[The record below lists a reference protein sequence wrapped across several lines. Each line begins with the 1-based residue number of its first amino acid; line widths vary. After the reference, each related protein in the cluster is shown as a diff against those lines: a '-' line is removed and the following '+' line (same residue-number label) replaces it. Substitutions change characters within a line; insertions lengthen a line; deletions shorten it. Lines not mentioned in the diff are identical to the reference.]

1 MPGSLVRRLEY
12 VDRRWLFLAMAV
24 AIVVPLI
31 VSMPLPLYV
40 SAMVQDLY
48 DAIEALPDRSI
59 VLISADYDPTAK
71 PELEPFHVALLH
83 HLAGK
88 KIRMVMISLWPAA
101 PPLTDKVVAEVGLV
115 EKYGYEKG
123 VDFVHLGYKDGRQ
136 IVMEA
141 MGTSIRNTF
150 PLDRDGNPV
159 ESNPLMQQVDKYS
172 DVAML
177 INISGGFP
185 GVKEYVQVVQSRYGI
200 KLVGACT
207 AVSGPDYVPYYQ
219 ATPKQLVGLA
229 AGMKGTAEYEKLV
242 GRPGSAM
249 AGMAAQSSSHLLL
262 ILFIVF
268 GNVMFFLARRENR

>member
-1 MPGSLVRRLEY
+1 MPSPLVRRLEY
-12 VDRRWLFLAMAV
+12 VDRRWLFLVMAV
-24 AIVVPLI
+24 AIVVPLV

-48 DAIEALPDRSI
+48 DAIETLPERSI

-83 HLAGK
+83 HLARK
-88 KIRMVMISLWPAA
+88 KVRMVMISLWPAA
-101 PPLTDKVVAEVGLV
+101 PPLTDQVVAEVGLV
-115 EKYGYEKG
+115 EKYGYVKG
-123 VDFVHLGYKDGRQ
+123 VDFAHLGYKDGRQ
-136 IVMEA
+136 IVMES
-141 MGTSIRNTF
+141 MGNSIRGTF
-150 PLDRDGNPV
+150 PRDRDGNPV
-159 ESNPLMQQVDKYS
+159 ESNPLMREVDKYS

-219 ATPKQLVGLA
+219 ATPKQLLGLA

-242 GRPGSAM
+242 GQPGSAM

-262 ILFIVF
+262 IAFILF
-268 GNVMFFLARRENR
+268 GNVMFFLARRERR

>member
-1 MPGSLVRRLEY
+1 MPRPLVQRLEY
-12 VDRRWLFLAMAV
+12 VDRRWLFVVMAV
-24 AIVVPLI
+24 AIVVPLV

-40 SAMVQDLY
+40 STMVKDLY
-48 DAIEALPDRSI
+48 DAIEALPDHSI

-83 HLAGK
+83 HLARK

-101 PPLTDKVVAEVGLV
+101 PPLTDQVVAEVGLV
-115 EKYGYEKG
+115 EKYGYVKG
-123 VDFVHLGYKDGRQ
+123 VDFAHLGYKDGRQ
-136 IVMEA
+136 IVMES
-141 MGTSIRNTF
+141 MGNSIRATF
-150 PLDRDGNPV
+150 PRDRDGNPV
-159 ESNPLMQQVDKYS
+159 ESNPLMREVDTYA

-177 INISGGFP
+177 INVSGGFP

-200 KLVGACT
+200 KMVGACT

-219 ATPKQLVGLA
+219 ATPKQLLGLA

-242 GRPGSAM
+242 GRPGTAM
-249 AGMAAQSSSHLLL
+249 SGMAAQSSSHLLL

-268 GNVMFFLARRENR
+268 GNVMFFLARRERR

>member
-1 MPGSLVRRLEY
+1 MPRPLVQRLEY
-12 VDRRWLFLAMAV
+12 VDRRWLFLVMAV
-24 AIVVPLI
+24 AIVVPLV

-40 SAMVQDLY
+40 STMVQDLY
-48 DAIEALPDRSI
+48 DAIEALPDHSI

-83 HLAGK
+83 HLARK

-101 PPLTDKVVAEVGLV
+101 PPLTDQVVAEVGLV
-115 EKYGYEKG
+115 EKYGYVKG
-123 VDFVHLGYKDGRQ
+123 VDFAHLGYKDGRQ
-136 IVMEA
+136 IVMES
-141 MGTSIRNTF
+141 MGNSIRATF
-150 PLDRDGNPV
+150 PRDRDGNPV
-159 ESNPLMQQVDKYS
+159 ESNPLMHQVDTYA

-177 INISGGFP
+177 INVSGGFP

-200 KLVGACT
+200 KMVGACT

-219 ATPKQLVGLA
+219 ATPKQLLGLA

-242 GRPGSAM
+242 GRPGTAM
-249 AGMAAQSSSHLLL
+249 TGMAAQSSSHLLL

-268 GNVMFFLARRENR
+268 GNVMFFLARRERR

>member
-1 MPGSLVRRLEY
+1 MPRPLVQRLEY
-12 VDRRWLFLAMAV
+12 VDRRWLFLVMAV
-24 AIVVPLI
+24 AIVVPL
-31 VSMPLPLYV
+31 VVAMPLPLYV

-48 DAIEALPDRSI
+48 DAIEALPEHSI
-59 VLISADYDPTAK
+59 VLISSDYDPTAK

-83 HLAGK
+83 HLARK

-101 PPLTDKVVAEVGLV
+101 PPLTDQVVAEVKLV
-115 EKYGYEKG
+115 EEYGYTKG

-136 IVMEA
+136 IVMES
-141 MGTSIRNTF
+141 MGNSIRGTF
-150 PLDRDGNPV
+150 PRDREGNAV
-159 ESNPLMQQVDKYS
+159 ESNPLMHEVDDYG

-177 INISGGFP
+177 INISGGSP

-200 KLVGACT
+200 RMIGACT

-219 ATPKQLVGLA
+219 ATPKQLLGLA

-242 GRPGSAM
+242 GRPGAAM

-262 ILFIVF
+262 ILFILF
-268 GNVMFFLARRENR
+268 GNVMFFLARRERR

>member
-1 MPGSLVRRLEY
+1 MPRPLVQRLEY
-12 VDRRWLFLAMAV
+12 VDRRWLFLVMAV
-24 AIVVPLI
+24 AIVVPL
-31 VSMPLPLYV
+31 VVPMPLPLHV

-48 DAIEALPDRSI
+48 DAIDALPERSI

-83 HLAGK
+83 HLARK
-88 KIRMVMISLWPAA
+88 KVRMVMISLWPAA
-101 PPLTDKVVAEVGLV
+101 PPLTDQVVAEVGLV
-115 EKYGYEKG
+115 EKYGYVKG
-123 VDFVHLGYKDGRQ
+123 VDFAHLGYKDGRQ
-136 IVMEA
+136 IVMES
-141 MGTSIRNTF
+141 MGNSIRATF
-150 PLDRDGNPV
+150 PRDRDGNPV
-159 ESNPLMQQVDKYS
+159 ESNPLMREVDTYA

-219 ATPKQLVGLA
+219 ATPKQLLGLA

-249 AGMAAQSSSHLLL
+249 SGMAAQSSSHLLL

-268 GNVMFFLARRENR
+268 GNVMFFLARRERR

>member
-1 MPGSLVRRLEY
+1 MPRPLVQRLEY
-12 VDRRWLFLAMAV
+12 VDRRWLFLVMAV
-24 AIVVPLI
+24 AIVVPLV

-48 DAIEALPDRSI
+48 DAIDALPDRSI

-83 HLAGK
+83 HLARK

-101 PPLTDKVVAEVGLV
+101 PPLTDQVVAEVGLV
-115 EKYGYEKG
+115 EKYGYVKG
-123 VDFVHLGYKDGRQ
+123 VDFAHLGYKDGRQ

-141 MGTSIRNTF
+141 MGNSIRGTF
-150 PLDRDGNPV
+150 PRDRDGNPV
-159 ESNPLMQQVDKYS
+159 ESNPLMHEVDTYA

-177 INISGGFP
+177 INISGGVP

-219 ATPKQLVGLA
+219 ATPKQLLGLA

-249 AGMAAQSSSHLLL
+249 SGMAAQSSSHLLL

-268 GNVMFFLARRENR
+268 GNVMFFLARRERR